1 MMAGM
6 VYACVAPH
14 GYDIIDEIAGP
25 MREKFRVTRQAMEQ
39 LGHRLKQQSPDIIV
53 VLTPHGTRI
62 EAYTS
67 IATNEF
73 AKGSLTQH
81 GVTVNLSAACDR
93 EFAFALI
100 NRAKEE
106 HLHVIR
112 YVYGSESGSF
122 SVLPLDWGAFIPL
135 WYVLDQKE
143 EGPRIVVI
151 SPTRDQPVDELVEL
165 GRQIAQLAQDSG
177 KRVALIASADQG
189 HAHDENGPYGYH
201 PASAEYDELV
211 RQAINE
217 NQLASLLEL
226 PMSLVDEA
234 KPDSLWQLAVL
245 HGVMQKVPLKGEVLS
260 YEVPTYFG
268 VLCASFQKVE

>member
-1 MMAGM
+1 MMTGII
-6 VYACVAPH
+6 YACVAPH

-25 MREKFRVTRQAMEQ
+25 MRDKFLVTRQAMER
-39 LGHRLKQQSPDIIV
+39 LGQHMKRQSPDIHV

-62 EAYTS
+62 EGYTS

-73 AKGSLTQH
+73 ATGSLTQH
-81 GVTVNLSAACDR
+81 GETVSLSAKCDR
-93 EFAFALI
+93 EFAFALLK
-100 NRAKEE
+100 RAKEQD
-106 HLHVIR
+106 LHVIR

-135 WYVLDQKE
+135 WYLLDQKE
-143 EGPRIVVI
+143 NSPRIVVI
-151 SPTRDQPVDELVEL
+151 SPTRDQPIEELVEL
-165 GRQIAQLAQDSG
+165 GRQIALLAEDSG

-201 PASAEYDELV
+201 PASAKYDELV
-211 RQAINE
+211 QQAINE
-217 NQLASLLEL
+217 NQLASLLAL

-268 VLCASFQKVE
+268 MLCASFQKVE

>member
-1 MMAGM
+1 MMTGII
-6 VYACVAPH
+6 YACVAPH

-25 MREKFRVTRQAMEQ
+25 MRDKFLVTRQAMER
-39 LGHRLKQQSPDIIV
+39 LGQHMKRQSPDIYV

-62 EAYTS
+62 EGYTS

-73 AKGSLTQH
+73 ATGSLTQH
-81 GVTVNLSAACDR
+81 GETVSLSAKCDR
-93 EFAFALI
+93 EFAFALLK
-100 NRAKEE
+100 RAKEQD
-106 HLHVIR
+106 LHVIR

-135 WYVLDQKE
+135 WYLLDQKE
-143 EGPRIVVI
+143 NSPRIVVI
-151 SPTRDQPVDELVEL
+151 SPTRDQPIEELVEL
-165 GRQIAQLAQDSG
+165 GRQIALLAEDSG

-201 PASAEYDELV
+201 PASAKYDELV
-211 RQAINE
+211 QQAINE
-217 NQLASLLEL
+217 NQLASLLAL

-268 VLCASFQKVE
+268 MLCASFQKVE